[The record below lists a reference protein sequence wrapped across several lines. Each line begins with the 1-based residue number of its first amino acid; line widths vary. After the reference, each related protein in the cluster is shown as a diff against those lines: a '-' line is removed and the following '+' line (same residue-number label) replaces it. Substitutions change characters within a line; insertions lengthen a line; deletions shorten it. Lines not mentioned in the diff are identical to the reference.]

1 MRAYSLCHLS
11 DPELIRSLATL
22 LAEERT
28 ATAAVL
34 AHIAEVDARR
44 LYVPAGYPSMYAYC
58 VEELHLSEDAAY
70 KRITAARVARQFPAI
85 FQSLADGRLHLG
97 AVGLLAPYLGPENAG
112 DLLAA
117 AAHRTKAGIETLLA
131 ERFPRSEAL
140 GLVTALPASPAQL
153 APGRVGAPA
162 EAGELAP
169 ERVPCLSRVTPVAPE
184 RFDLQLTIGRGT
196 RDKLQ
201 RAQDL
206 LGHQL
211 PSGDLAQVLD
221 RALDALIERLEKR
234 KLGATSRARHATSR
248 RR

>member
-1 MRAYSLCHLS
+1 MRAYSLSHLS

-22 LAEERT
+22 LAQERT

-34 AHIAEVDARR
+34 AHIAEVDDRR

-85 FQSLADGRLHLG
+85 FTALADGRLHLG
-97 AVGLLAPYLGPENAG
+97 AVGLLAPYLSPENAA

-117 AAHRTKAGIETLLA
+117 AAHRTKAGIEALLA

-140 GLVTALPASPAQL
+140 GLVVALPAAHGSAAEQL
-153 APGRVGAPA
+153 APGRV
-162 EAGELAP
+162 EAHTSQLAP
-169 ERVPCLSRVTPVAPE
+169 ERVPCLSKVTPVAPE
-184 RFDLQLTIGRGT
+184 RFDIHLTIGRGT

-201 RAQDL
+201 RAQA
-206 LGHQL
+206 
-211 PSGDLAQVLD
+211 SAA
-221 RALDALIERLEKR
+221 RLDAEL
-234 KLGATSRARHATSR
+234 T
-248 RR
+248 